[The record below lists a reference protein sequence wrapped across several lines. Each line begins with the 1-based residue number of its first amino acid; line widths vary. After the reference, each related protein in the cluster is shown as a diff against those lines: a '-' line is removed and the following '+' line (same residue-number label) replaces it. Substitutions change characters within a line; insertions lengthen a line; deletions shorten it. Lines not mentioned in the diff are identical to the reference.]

1 MTTHYACFSFFDLG
15 IYQYQILPVSSF
27 DNLYFCK
34 NFIDFF
40 HVYLSVFGNVY
51 FTKSKFQWFIFNIM
65 FICVSVSG
73 IVYFAERKLI
83 TGGTRKNQTAQ
94 MTGGLVQEFEHEVLP
109 SIKPI
114 HTMVLSVV
122 LMLVSKT
129 KIF

>member
-1 MTTHYACFSFFDLG
+1 
-15 IYQYQILPVSSF
+15 
-27 DNLYFCK
+27 
-34 NFIDFF
+34 
-40 HVYLSVFGNVY
+40 
-51 FTKSKFQWFIFNIM
+51 M

-122 LMLVSKT
+122 LMLVRKT
-129 KIF
+129 KDLLMFLKILLAPNVNLKRLISIHVHFVIANFY